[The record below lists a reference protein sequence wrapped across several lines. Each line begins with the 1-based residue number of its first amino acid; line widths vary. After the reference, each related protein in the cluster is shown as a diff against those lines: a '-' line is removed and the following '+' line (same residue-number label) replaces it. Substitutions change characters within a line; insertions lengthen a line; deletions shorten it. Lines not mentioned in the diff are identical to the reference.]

1 MKKIFPLLSVIVSVL
16 ACSNLFALTCPNNGA
31 ILDTN
36 YTFAQVVQ
44 LCGMPA
50 ATKTYQ
56 KIASLGEEWTYYKH
70 GFGTNTQ
77 TTVTFKSG
85 KLENINIVDAASH
98 ANLNC
103 RVANQLAQ
111 SAPCPASTQT
121 LSASGI
127 CGLMIQTGNNQ
138 DYVRSACGNPAQIT
152 VTTGAAAEIKELKYN
167 GVGRTVL
174 AFENDKLVDWK
185 Y

>member
-1 MKKIFPLLSVIVSVL
+1 MKKLLPLLSILVS
-16 ACSNLFALTCPNNGA
+16 SNLFALTCPNNGA
-31 ILDTN
+31 VLDTN
-36 YTFAQVVQ
+36 YSFAQVVQ
-44 LCGMPA
+44 LCGVPA

-56 KIASLGEEWTYYKH
+56 KIGSVGEEWTYYKH

-77 TTVTFKSG
+77 TTLTFKSG
-85 KLENINIVDAASH
+85 KLATINIVDAGSH

-103 RVANQLAQ
+103 RAANQLSQ
-111 SAPCPASTQT
+111 SSQCPANTQP

-127 CGLMIQTGNNQ
+127 CGMMIQAGNTQ
-138 DYVRSACGNPAQIT
+138 DTVRAACGNPTQIT
-152 VTTGAAAEIKELKYN
+152 VTTGVASEIKELKYN
-167 GVGRTVL
+167 GLGHTVL